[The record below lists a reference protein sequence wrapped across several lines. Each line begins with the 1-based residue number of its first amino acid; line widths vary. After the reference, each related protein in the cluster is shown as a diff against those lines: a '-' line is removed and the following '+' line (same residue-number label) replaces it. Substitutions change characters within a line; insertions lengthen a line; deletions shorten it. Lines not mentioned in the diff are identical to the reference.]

1 MNGGSASYDAEQ
13 LEGATDYT
21 TRARM
26 NFKLLANGTC
36 QPDVTIESQ
45 MPAFPSDE
53 MLVQMTALNSKVLTI
68 ATLLGRRWEM
78 VYKHTKAAEP
88 TLDDDATLVMPE
100 QEEIEGWLVRRTT

>member
-1 MNGGSASYDAEQ
+1 MNGGSVGYDAEQ

-53 MLVQMTALNSKVLTI
+53 MLVQMTALNAKVLQI
-68 ATLLGRRWEM
+68 ATLLGRRWE
-78 VYKHTKAAEP
+78 VVFKNTGLPEP
-88 TLDDDATLVMPE
+88 FLPGGAKLQMPE